1 MWRRPAVGADALG
14 AEMIVFITTAEHQ
27 YTHSNLVEE
36 AREVPVRLLT
46 YDQVLAQPP
55 HAEATYVFTDADRL
69 PAWAVEAA
77 AGLYRRLRDQGN
89 RVLNDPARLLSRYGL
104 LRRLQRDG
112 FNRFNAYR
120 AEECVAPSRWPVF
133 LRTEGNH
140 GGALTGLLADQY
152 ALDGAVC
159 EAVARGYPISNLL
172 IVEYVGEEVRPGL
185 FRKMS
190 VFKVGDRLLGYW
202 CVHQSDWQVKQGTHG
217 IATPELYEEEFQLVA
232 NDGYADVMAPVFDKA
247 GVDYGRI
254 DFSLLNGRPQVFEI
268 NTNPNIHLS
277 DYNHPS
283 PRRVESCRLFK
294 DKYIAALQH
303 LDDAAHA
310 LRGETIAVT
319 QS

>member
-1 MWRRPAVGADALG
+1 MRIGCPLG
-14 AEMIVFITTAEHQ
+14 RF
-27 YTHSNLVEE
+27 
-36 AREVPVRLLT
+36 
-46 YDQVLAQPP
+46 
-55 HAEATYVFTDADRL
+55 
-69 PAWAVEAA
+69 EAA

-140 GGALTGLLADQY
+140 GGALTGLLADQN
-152 ALDGAVC
+152 ALDGAVR
-159 EAVARGYPISNLL
+159 EAIARGYPISNLL

-254 DFSLLNGRPQVFEI
+254 DFSLLNGARRSSRSTRTPTSTFPITITRPHAGW
-268 NTNPNIHLS
+268 NPAASSRTNISLPCSISTTLPTHCAARR
-277 DYNHPS
+277 S
-283 PRRVESCRLFK
+283 P
-294 DKYIAALQH
+294 
-303 LDDAAHA
+303 
-310 LRGETIAVT
+310 
-319 QS
+319 